1 VDLGLLA
8 GSFGIFLTF
17 VLLFCRFL
25 PTVAATE
32 LKAIQAE
39 ARREKH

>member
-1 VDLGLLA
+1 
-8 GSFGIFLTF
+8 

-32 LKAIQAE
+32 MKAIQPGAQPAAGGTHE
-39 ARREKH
+39 